1 MDSLSRREFIGCVAA
16 ATAVGLVGPASSQ
29 GASTASRALLSQF
42 TYGDVKLTGGPLKAQ
57 FDRTLDYYMAL
68 DEDRVLKVYRQ
79 RTGLPA
85 PGKDMG
91 GWYDPTDFAPGHCF
105 GQWVSALAR
114 FYAATKDEKAR
125 HKVERLIDAFD
136 QTLHGPRSF
145 YDDHPYRAYCYDK
158 HVLGLVDS
166 FQLAGIERA
175 RDILVRTTDQAVKY
189 LPPKAETRQEQAT
202 HPHKDERYTWDEAYT
217 MPENLFLAHE
227 VLGDERYFE
236 LAKKYLHDK
245 PYFDPLSR
253 GQNVLPGLH
262 AYSHVNALSSA
273 AKAYLALGDEKYLHA
288 AQNAWDMLEKTQWF
302 ASGGWGP
309 NESFVEPG
317 QGLLGKSLFTTRAH
331 FETPC
336 GSYAHFKLARY
347 LLRITGD
354 PRYGDGLERVLYNG
368 ILATKEMGPEGQT
381 FYYSDYGPLARK
393 QYFPHKWPCC
403 AGTYPQ
409 VVADYLISIYLRD
422 DRGVY
427 VNLYVPSEVKW
438 GRTTLVQQTDYPQDE
453 TTRLTIRG
461 GGEFS
466 IRLRVPKWTKG
477 MKLSVNGSEL
487 PIAPALGTFVEVRRN
502 WKDGDVLEARIP
514 LLHRE
519 EPIDDQHPRLVAA
532 MRGPV
537 LMVAAVDPT
546 MQLASGPD
554 GQPLANAKVTLK
566 PFYQVQDEVYTT
578 YLTRQA

>member
-1 MDSLSRREFIGCVAA
+1 MGRVAA
-16 ATAVGLVGPASSQ
+16 AAVVGAA
-29 GASTASRALLSQF
+29 GAAPLQAADASRGRVLLSQF
-42 TYGDVKLTGGPLKAQ
+42 AYGDVKLTGGPLKAQ
-57 FDRTLDYYMAL
+57 FDHTLNYYMAL

-91 GWYDPTDFAPGHCF
+91 GWYDPNDFAPGHCF

-114 FYAATKDEKAR
+114 FFAATGDEKVR
-125 HKVERLIDAFD
+125 QKVERLIDAFD
-136 QTLHGPRSF
+136 RTLRGPRSF

-158 HVLGLVDS
+158 HVLGLIEAY
-166 FQLAGIERA
+166 QLAGIARA

-189 LPPKAETRQEQAT
+189 LPDRAETRQEQAT
-202 HPHKDERYTWDEAYT
+202 HLHKDVRYTWDEAYT

-227 VLGDERYFE
+227 VMEDARYFE

-273 AKAYLALGDEKYLHA
+273 AKAYLALGEEKYLRA
-288 AQNAWDMLEKTQWF
+288 VKNAWDMLQTTQWF

-309 NESFVEPG
+309 NEEFVEPG
-317 QGLLGKSLFTTRAH
+317 KGLLGKSLFTTRAH

-347 LLRITGD
+347 LLRITGE

-368 ILATKEMGPEGQT
+368 ILAAKEMGPDGQT

-393 QYFPHKWPCC
+393 QYFHDSWPCC
-403 AGTYPQ
+403 AGTFPQ
-409 VVADYLISIYLRD
+409 VVADYRVSIYLRD
-422 DRGVY
+422 DRGIY
-427 VNLYVPSEVKW
+427 VNLYVPSEVTW
-438 GRTTLVQQTDYPQDE
+438 GRVTLVQETNYPQEE
-453 TTRLTIRG
+453 TTRLTVRG

-466 IRLRVPKWTKG
+466 IHLRVPKWANG
-477 MKLSVNGSEL
+477 MKLSVNGGEL
-487 PIAPALGTFVEVRRN
+487 PVAAPGSFTEVRRTWQN
-502 WKDGDVLEARIP
+502 GDVLEARIP
-514 LLHRE
+514 LVHRE
-519 EPIDDQHPRLVAA
+519 EPVDDQHPQLVAV

-537 LMVAAVDPT
+537 MMVAAIDPT
-546 MQLASGPD
+546 VQLAAGPE
-554 GQPLANAKVTLK
+554 GQPLATAQAVLK
-566 PFYQVQDEVYTT
+566 PFYQVKEEHYTT
-578 YLTRQA
+578 YLSRGG